1 MGTPSRWTSGSGW
14 HRSALWDAGS
24 TTRPAVHFCL
34 SLGFFLVEVGASRV
48 AGSLLLLSSA
58 FHTLGG
64 ALALAVALVDSR
76 LAARGYSGRRNTFG
90 WARARV
96 VGTLAGTVFL
106 SALCLALVP
115 EALRRVAHPR
125 ATEHALALMGVGA
138 VGIPLHLARAGLHE
152 RDAQDLDARQCCN
165 RRKAT
170 QAGGGGQEMEGEAVR
185 WVPLWVRVGLGDS
198 ERSKEWSPGEN
209 VRCFS
214 ILPLPPTG
222 LLGNEPSMN
231 GQPWTVEAGPVASV
245 EKPGQLCRA
254 WFFACLGPLMVLLY
268 SLAFHLLVE
277 QTPCLGHGPCLGH
290 CSQSVCW
297 ARGASEP
304 LRSPGPPCWLLYL
317 DPGLAVAVAVV
328 LLWLAWP
335 ALRGSALVLLQ
346 AVPEELDLR
355 LLQRDLQ
362 ATEGVAALRELHVWQ
377 LDGPSSLVAMV
388 HVGCHPRAKYEAVI
402 HRVRRVF
409 CEHGIHAATV
419 QPDLGPYLGEG
430 CQRKSDAA
438 ACRRCPD
445 PHSAEIVEYE
455 TTV

>member
-1 MGTPSRWTSGSGW
+1 MGTLSRKTSGSGW

-64 ALALAVALVDSR
+64 ALALAVALAESR
-76 LAARGYSGRRNTFG
+76 LATRGYSGRRNTFG

-96 VGTLAGTVFL
+96 VGTLAGMVFL

-152 RDAQDLDARQCCN
+152 RDAQDLEDRQCCN
-165 RRKAT
+165 RRKAA
-170 QAGGGGQEMEGEAVR
+170 QAGGSGQEME
-185 WVPLWVRVGLGDS
+185 
-198 ERSKEWSPGEN
+198 
-209 VRCFS
+209 
-214 ILPLPPTG
+214 G

-254 WFFACLGPLMVLLY
+254 WIFACLGPLMVLLY

-304 LRSPGPPCWLLYL
+304 LHSPGPPCWLLYL

-362 ATEGVAALRELHVWQ
+362 ATEGVVALRELHVWQ

-438 ACRRCPD
+438 ACTRCLD